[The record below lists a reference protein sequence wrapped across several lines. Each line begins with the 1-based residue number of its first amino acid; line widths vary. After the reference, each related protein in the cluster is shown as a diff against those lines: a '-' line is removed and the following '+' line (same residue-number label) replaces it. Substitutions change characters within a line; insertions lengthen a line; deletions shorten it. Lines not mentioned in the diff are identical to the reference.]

1 MTTPPAPARLDLVGL
16 GEAMVLFQPP
26 PGALLHDTGAVEV
39 HVAGA
44 ELNLCVA
51 AARLGAATG
60 FCSRVGADPLGERVL
75 AETRAAGVDTA
86 LLAVDPEHPTGL
98 FLKDARPDG
107 QRRVYYYRHGSAA
120 AHLDEADA
128 ARLLAARPRMVAVS
142 GVTLALGPGPRAAV
156 TSVVRNARRVG
167 TAVALDPNL
176 RPALGAV
183 ERQATDLRVLLGQV
197 DVLLL
202 GTDEAGPVLG
212 VRDPSDPEEVFAAA
226 AAAGARETVLKAG
239 ADGCY
244 HAGGTRGGAVHLP
257 SAATVVVDPVGAGDA
272 FAGGYLTGRLQGL
285 PPAGAAALGNALAA
299 AVVAAP
305 GDTAGLP
312 DRSSAA
318 VLLDEVRGRCSGDSP
333 PPSG

>member
-1 MTTPPAPARLDLVGL
+1 MTTPAALARLDLVGL

-44 ELNLCVA
+44 EFNLCVA
-51 AARLGAATG
+51 AARLGIGAG
-60 FCSRVGADPLGERVL
+60 FCSRVGADPLGRRVL
-75 AETRAAGVDTA
+75 AEAEAAGVDAA
-86 LLAVDPEHPTGL
+86 LVAVDPEHPTGL

-107 QRRVYYYRHGSAA
+107 QRRVYYYRRGSAA

-156 TSVVRNARRVG
+156 ASVVRDARRVG

-183 ERQATDLRVLLGQV
+183 ERQAADVRALLGQV

-212 VRDPSDPEEVFAAA
+212 VRDPSDPDAVFAAA
-226 AAAGARETVLKAG
+226 AAAGVRETVLKAG
-239 ADGCY
+239 AGGCY
-244 HAGGTRGGAVHLP
+244 HAGGTRGAVHLP

-272 FAGGYLTGRLQGL
+272 FAGGYLTGRLRGV

-318 VLLDEVRGRCSGDSP
+318 ALLDEVRSRWSGGSP

>member
-1 MTTPPAPARLDLVGL
+1 MTTAAPPARLDLVGL
-16 GEAMVLFQPP
+16 GEAMALFQPP
-26 PGALLHDTGAVEV
+26 PGAALADTATVEV

-51 AARLGAATG
+51 AARLGAGTG
-60 FCSRVGADPLGERVL
+60 FCSRVGADPLGARVL
-75 AETRAAGVDTA
+75 AEARAAGVDTT
-86 LLAVDPEHPTGL
+86 LVAVDPDHPTGL

-107 QRRVYYYRHGSAA
+107 QRRVYYYRRGSAA
-120 AHLDEADA
+120 AHLDEADGV
-128 ARLLAARPRMVAVS
+128 RLLAARPRMAAVS

-156 TSVVRNARRVG
+156 TSVVRTARRAG

-176 RPALGAV
+176 RPALGPV
-183 ERQATDLRVLLGQV
+183 ERQAADVRALLGHV

-212 VRDPSDPEEVFAAA
+212 VRDPSDPDEVFAAA
-226 AAAGARETVLKAG
+226 TAAGVRETVLKAG

-244 HAGGTRGGAVHLP
+244 HAGGTPDAAVHLP

-272 FAGGYLTGRLQGL
+272 FAGGYLTARLRGV

-312 DRSSAA
+312 DRASAA
-318 VLLDEVRGRCSGDSP
+318 ALLDGVLRR
-333 PPSG
+333 